1 MDKCGWKSHGKM
13 RRRIDVSIPAGAT
26 LSSGCP
32 LKSLCSLFICIREID
47 SPYYGRKTQQ
57 RKDVLIMNVIVKKV
71 AQIAVGV
78 FVGCVASDAA
88 NGMTKKIKK
97 VVKAKQQKKAEA

>member
-1 MDKCGWKSHGKM
+1 
-13 RRRIDVSIPAGAT
+13 
-26 LSSGCP
+26 
-32 LKSLCSLFICIREID
+32 
-47 SPYYGRKTQQ
+47 
-57 RKDVLIMNVIVKKV
+57 MNVIVKKV
-71 AQIAVGV
+71 AQIAAGV

>member
-1 MDKCGWKSHGKM
+1 M
-13 RRRIDVSIPAGAT
+13 
-26 LSSGCP
+26 
-32 LKSLCSLFICIREID
+32 E
-47 SPYYGRKTQQ
+47 GRHNK
-57 RKDVLIMNVIVKKV
+57 RKDELIMNVIVKKV

-97 VVKAKQQKKAEA
+97 VVKAKQEKKAEA

>member
-1 MDKCGWKSHGKM
+1 
-13 RRRIDVSIPAGAT
+13 
-26 LSSGCP
+26 
-32 LKSLCSLFICIREID
+32 
-47 SPYYGRKTQQ
+47 
-57 RKDVLIMNVIVKKV
+57 MNVIVKKV

-78 FVGCVASDAA
+78 FVGCVANDAA